1 MATPEF
7 ELRISTQGNLH
18 VTRDVLALALAH
30 GSNAHLFANMHCKIG
45 LGRVWSERTYEH
57 DIKAFRVSTYF
68 TVPTEEQ
75 AKRMDDARLLVSVLL
90 HPGCISTQA
99 VCIAKPN
106 QPPAIRE
113 TWRKVGHCLED
124 LDYASTQLANL
135 GAELN
140 PESGMFNLPERIR
153 DVSEFPAFDQ
163 TIQHALSTETLP
175 PNLASLLSQKF
186 VDLAQLRKEVKD
198 LNLVRLK
205 AVHTLRRAQA
215 LDGLCFCIPV
225 FDPPASAA
233 KWHGPDF
240 QRVVTLD
247 D

>member
-7 ELRISTQGNLH
+7 ELRISTQGNMH
-18 VTRDVLALALAH
+18 VTCQALALALAH
-30 GSNAHLFANMHCKIG
+30 GSNAHLFTNMRCPIG

-75 AKRMDDARLLVSVLL
+75 AKRMDDARLLVSQLL
-90 HPGCISTQA
+90 HPGCTNTQA
-99 VCIAKPN
+99 VFIARPKHSPEL
-106 QPPAIRE
+106 RE
-113 TWRKVGHCLED
+113 SWRKVGHSLED

-186 VDLAQLRKEVKD
+186 VDLAQLRKEVKE

-205 AVHTLRRAQA
+205 AVHALRRAQA
-215 LDGLCFCIPV
+215 VDGLCFCIPV
-225 FDPPASAA
+225 FDPPALAA

-240 QRVVTLD
+240 RAVVALD

>member
-7 ELRISTQGNLH
+7 ELRISTQGSLH

-30 GSNAHLFANMHCKIG
+30 GSNAHLFATMRGHIG

-57 DIKAFRVSTYF
+57 DIKAFRASTYF
-68 TVPTEEQ
+68 TVPSEEQ
-75 AKRMDDARLLVSVLL
+75 ANCMNGARLLVSVLL

-106 QPPAIRE
+106 HPPAIRE
-113 TWRKVGHCLED
+113 TWRKVGHCLGD

-140 PESGMFNLPERIR
+140 HESGMFNLPERIR
-153 DVSEFPAFDQ
+153 DVSEFLAFDQ
-163 TIQHALSTETLP
+163 TIQHALDNETLP

-186 VDLAQLRKEVKD
+186 VDLAQLRREVKE

-205 AVHTLRRAQA
+205 AVHALRRAQA
-215 LDGLCFCIPV
+215 VDGLSFCIPV
-225 FDPPASAA
+225 FDPPAPAA

-240 QRVVTLD
+240 RAVVALD